1 MGFAA
6 AEGVGDGDADDVE
19 DQAGVG
25 RGGDHGWVERE
36 SHIGNLVATPVA
48 LPHNRGV
55 TLPGLDHGSPADPSQ
70 TNSGGNPTAVA
81 PSLREF
87 FAQP

>member
-1 MGFAA
+1 VGFAA

-36 SHIGNLVATPVA
+36 SHIGNLVATPV
-48 LPHNRGV
+48 R
-55 TLPGLDHGSPADPSQ
+55 DHGGRLVS
-70 TNSGGNPTAVA
+70 A
-81 PSLREF
+81 PGFSW
-87 FAQP
+87 